1 MKVKIEF
8 EVELKDVQEYT
19 KQQLEDFLRYE
30 FRDYMSLNGDN
41 PFMDQLD
48 CEPIFGT
55 FNVTEI

>member
-8 EVELKDVQEYT
+8 KVELKDVENYT
-19 KQQLEDFLRYE
+19 YKQLEDFLRYE
-30 FRDYMSLNGDN
+30 FRDNMSLNGDN
-41 PFMDQLD
+41 PFMEQSD